1 MTEIRASVGDGGS
14 NRKGDVAWV
23 QRLLNRL
30 PLETHASPLTV
41 DGLCGRKTIERIRA
55 FQSEVVRMSRPDG
68 RVDPGGRT
76 LAALNADSAP
86 ARQWR
91 FSDRGLDLLKKIED
105 CRLQP
110 YDDQTG
116 NDVSSW
122 VQGATIGCGHL
133 ISRDEWDRYAG
144 GITMDEAESL
154 LQRDLDPF
162 LHAIRFKVQSD
173 LTQNEF
179 DALVLLVF
187 NIGTAGFSG
196 SSVLKLLND
205 PLARTNYDSL
215 EDAWKA
221 WNKSQ
226 GNVMRGLV
234 NRRNA
239 EWDIFSRNVYEIW

>member
-1 MTEIRASVGDGGS
+1 MTEIRASVGDGGA
-14 NRKGDVAWV
+14 NRKGDVAQV
-23 QRLLNRL
+23 QRLLNRF
-30 PLETHASPLTV
+30 PLSNQPSPLMV
-41 DGLCGRKTIERIRA
+41 DGLCGRKTVERIRA
-55 FQSEVVRMSRPDG
+55 FQSEVVRMWRPDG

-76 LAALNADSAP
+76 LAALNAGSAP
-86 ARQWR
+86 AREWQ
-91 FSDRGLDLLKKIED
+91 FSEQGLDLLKKIEG
-105 CRLQP
+105 CLLQP

-116 NDVSSW
+116 DVISSW

-133 ISRDEWDRYAG
+133 IARDEWDRYAG
-144 GITMDEAESL
+144 GITMEEAENL

-162 LHAIRFKVQSD
+162 VHTIRFKVQAD

-179 DALVLLVF
+179 DALTLLVF
-187 NIGTAGFSG
+187 NIGSAGFSG

-205 PLARTNYDSL
+205 PLARTNYGSL

-226 GNVMRGLV
+226 GRVMPGLV